1 MSGYLRTV
9 IAVVMFVS
17 LMNGILPKE
26 NAGKYVSFVSG
37 LIITVV
43 LLSPIFSIFK
53 DESFSLSGIETE
65 ILNTEGTNYL
75 MGEFEKNLAQRIES
89 ELSGKTKVTVY
100 SETNENGEIT
110 GVEKVEISPYTE
122 KIADEISNLLSIDK
136 SKVEEK

>member
-1 MSGYLRTV
+1 MSGYLKTV

-37 LIITVV
+37 IIITIV
-43 LLSPIFSIFK
+43 LLSPVFNIFK

-65 ILNTEGTNYL
+65 ILNTEGMNYL
-75 MGEFEKNLAQRIES
+75 MEEFEKNLAQRIES
-89 ELSGKTKVTVY
+89 ELHEKTKVTVY
-100 SETNENGEIT
+100 SETDENGEIT
-110 GVEKVEISPYTE
+110 GIERVEISPYTE
-122 KIADEISNLLSIDK
+122 NSANEISSLLNIDK